1 LLALRAHRVLL
12 GIPARDPHLPAQGD
26 HGAAVEGRLRDL
38 VLADVVGET
47 VVVTVVGELFAL
59 LQLTVQH
66 GGLARRVGRI
76 VAVGV
81 HTGRI
86 GGGGLGCSLHRV
98 GAAYLIPRTDPPAVR
113 ARTAPP
119 PRVQR
124 RVLDQY
130 PPWTPSLL
138 SF

>member
-1 LLALRAHRVLL
+1 
-12 GIPARDPHLPAQGD
+12 PARDPHLPAQGD

-66 GGLARRVGRI
+66 GGLARRGGRI

-86 GGGGLGCSLHRV
+86 GGGGHGCSLHRV
-98 GAAYLIPRTDPPAVR
+98 VATQLIPHTHPPADR
-113 ARTAPP
+113 SPPAPP

-124 RVLDQY
+124 RVLAQV
-130 PPWTPSLL
+130 PTVAPALHTGAGS
-138 SF
+138 S